1 MDNKLQILYAQSND
15 HVSQI
20 HHLFRQEAIAM
31 QNLGI
36 LVDIKVLPEATR
48 LIYRGFMIKRE
59 NLYPKDGRLIQG
71 FNEYINC
78 LYLSNYY
85 PLISDISIDTFFVN
99 NLDDKLSGLIDKQG
113 WKRAFIKKD
122 SIALEHIEEGKS
134 VWPDTSMEEMKTLFD
149 EMDIDGKFA
158 IRKYI
163 EPEIIEREERYW
175 VLNGNIYH
183 RHNKIPGVVQEA
195 ARRLNKLG
203 SRYYTIDATPEFV
216 VEVNP
221 GESSDR
227 HAVNSAELFAS
238 WIKKEFAS

>member
-15 HVSQI
+15 HVNQI
-20 HHLFRQEAIAM
+20 HHLFQQEAIAM

-48 LIYRGFMIKRE
+48 LIYRGCMIKGE
-59 NLYPKDGRLIQG
+59 NLYPKDGRFIQG
-71 FNEYINC
+71 FNEYINY

-85 PLISDISIDTFFVN
+85 PLISDISIGTFFVN

-183 RHNKIPGVVQEA
+183 RHNKIPGVVKEA

-238 WIKKEFAS
+238 WIEKEFAL